1 MTSQD
6 SFPQYFRFFVQSQQL
21 RRSIRTLFIF
31 CVTTY
36 STFAQS
42 SSKELSN
49 QMDSAFSG
57 IASHDTPGFAVL
69 LKKDGKTVFEK
80 GYGARDLRSKTGI
93 DAQTTFRLASFT
105 KQFTPMAIMLLVHD
119 GRLRYDG
126 TLTDIFP

>member
-1 MTSQD
+1 MTSHD
-6 SFPQYFRFFVQSQQL
+6 SFSQYFRFFVQSQQL
-21 RRSIRTLFIF
+21 RRSIWTLFIF

-80 GYGARDLRSKTGI
+80 VYGVRELRSKTGI
-93 DAQTTFRLASFT
+93 PPQTTFRLASFP
-105 KQFTPMAIMLLVHD
+105 KKFTCLALILL
-119 GRLRYDG
+119 
-126 TLTDIFP
+126 

>member
-1 MTSQD
+1 MTSHD
-6 SFPQYFRFFVQSQQL
+6 SFSQYFHFFVQSKQL
-21 RRSIRTLFIF
+21 RRSIWTLFIF

-80 GYGARDLRSKTGI
+80 GYGLGHLRSKTGNH
-93 DAQTTFRLASFT
+93 APTNFPLATFT
-105 KQFTPMAIMLLVHD
+105 NQFHPIAVMPLCPHA
-119 GRLRYDG
+119 
-126 TLTDIFP
+126 TLTYQ